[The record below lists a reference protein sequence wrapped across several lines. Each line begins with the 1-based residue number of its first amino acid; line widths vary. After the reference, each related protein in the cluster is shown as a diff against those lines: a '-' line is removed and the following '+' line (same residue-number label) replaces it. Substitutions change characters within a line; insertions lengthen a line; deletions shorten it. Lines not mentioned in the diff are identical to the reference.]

1 MSEGGAGERGV
12 AGASGAV
19 ARVGARSVGAGS
31 GRGSGTGA
39 DGPLLE
45 VGDLRVSFP
54 GEEGRIDAVRGV
66 DLTVAEGEVLAV
78 VGESGSGKSVS
89 ALAMIGL
96 LPEQA
101 RVTGSI
107 RLRGRELLG
116 LGDRPM
122 SKLRGRSISMVFQDP
137 LSALTPVYRVG
148 DQVAE
153 ALLAHG
159 RLNRRQA
166 TARAVELLDLVG
178 IPDPAVR
185 AKAFPHEFSGGM
197 RQRVVIAMAIAN
209 DPALILCDE
218 PTTALDVTVQKQIL
232 DLLRT
237 ARDITGAG
245 VVMITHD
252 MGIAATLADRVA
264 VMYAGRVVETA
275 PAADL
280 FAAPRMP
287 YTVGL
292 LGSIPRMDGPVR
304 SPLVPITGA
313 PPAMHALPPGCA
325 FAPRCPVAID
335 ECRTTDPEL
344 APTGDRGAAACLRT
358 AELGPTDLFAAYR
371 RDLDTRTVAATAAGA
386 PASSDHPA
394 TATTTG
400 APSAAADCSAAG
412 GGADQ
417 RAVTA
422 GPADEG
428 GISAAGS
435 EPAASADGADSDA
448 EVVLRVTDLAKTY
461 PLSSGVILRRRTGE
475 VRAVDGIDFAVRAG
489 RTLALVGESGSGKST
504 TLTQILELAPPER
517 GRIEVFGHDVATLTK
532 AKRRE
537 LRRRMQI
544 VFQDPTAAL
553 DPRLPI
559 SDVLAQ
565 PLRVDGRPRAE
576 IARRVPELLELVGL
590 RPEHAERYPADFSG
604 GQKQRIS
611 IARALALG
619 PELLVLDEPVSSLDV
634 SIQAGVLNL
643 LRQLQTDRGLSYL
656 FVSHD
661 LSVVR
666 NIAHDIAVMH
676 RGKIVESGP
685 AEQVLGDPS
694 HPYTRAL
701 IDAVPT
707 PALSR

>member
-1 MSEGGAGERGV
+1 MSDGDFGGAGG
-12 AGASGAV
+12 SGAV
-19 ARVGARSVGAGS
+19 DGGDGS
-31 GRGSGTGA
+31 SLGSPA
-39 DGPLLE
+39 DAPLLE
-45 VGDLRVSFP
+45 VRDLRVSFP
-54 GEEGRIDAVRGV
+54 SEEGRIDAVRGV
-66 DLTVAEGEVLAV
+66 DLSVAEGEVLAV

-89 ALAMIGL
+89 ALAVIGL

-107 RLRGRELLG
+107 RLRGRELIG

-159 RLNRRQA
+159 RMNRRQA
-166 TARAVELLDLVG
+166 AARAVELLDLVG

-280 FAAPRMP
+280 FAEPRMP

-292 LGSIPRMDGPVR
+292 LGSIPRMDGPMR
-304 SPLVPITGA
+304 SPLIPIAGA
-313 PPAMHALPPGCA
+313 PPAMHALPPGCT

-335 ECRTTDPEL
+335 ECHTTDPEL
-344 APTGDRGAAACLRT
+344 APTGDHSAAACLRT
-358 AELGPTDLFAAYR
+358 SDLGPTDLFVAYR
-371 RDLDTRTVAATAAGA
+371 RETDATIAAEDGASSAPADHAATA
-386 PASSDHPA
+386 
-394 TATTTG
+394 TG
-400 APSAAADCSAAG
+400 AEG
-412 GGADQ
+412 DQ
-417 RAVTA
+417 RAGTVGSPDSGST
-422 GPADEG
+422 
-428 GISAAGS
+428 SATDATPFTGT
-435 EPAASADGADSDA
+435 ASADGTPSTDSSSATASEAGSSESDSV
-448 EVVLRVTDLAKTY
+448 VVLRVTDLAKTY
-461 PLSSGVILRRRTGE
+461 PISSGVILRRRTGE
-475 VRAVDGIDFAVRAG
+475 VRAVDGIDFEVRAG

-504 TLTQILELAPPER
+504 TLTQILDLAAPER
-517 GRIEVFGHDVATLTK
+517 GRIEVLGHDVATLTK
-532 AKRRE
+532 AQRRE

-565 PLRVDGRPRAE
+565 PLRIDGRPRAE
-576 IARRVPELLELVGL
+576 ITRRVPELLELVGL

-611 IARALALG
+611 IARALALD

-643 LRQLQTDRGLSYL
+643 LRQLQADRGLSYL

-685 AEQVLGDPS
+685 AEQVLGDPR